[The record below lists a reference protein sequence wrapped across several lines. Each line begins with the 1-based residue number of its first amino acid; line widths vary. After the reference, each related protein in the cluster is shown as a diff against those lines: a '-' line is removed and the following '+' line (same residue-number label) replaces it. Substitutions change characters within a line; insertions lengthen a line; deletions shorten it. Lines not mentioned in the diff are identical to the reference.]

1 MLIHVRTRTEF
12 CSAESTPGRAL
23 TPGRQGGDRPRQ
35 QEDTEAVEKS
45 QQTRSR
51 WSHGV
56 AAPLIAVALALTGC
70 ASSGDT
76 AGGTS
81 PPATP
86 APSETTSP
94 AEPVVT
100 SEIVGYWHRAQSCQ
114 ELLTAFQAAGL
125 AESHAGWLQG
135 NFYGGGETWQRR
147 PLRGCGRS
155 LGALPLVHRRQ
166 RIRLARPGRGDGRWR
181 RLRPRGLRHGD
192 VSFTFRR
199 VRLPRDIAVDFTVDE
214 GIATFTVNI
223 PDPCDASCQDAH
235 AWALSAFASG
245 PWAAG
250 DIP

>member
-1 MLIHVRTRTEF
+1 M
-12 CSAESTPGRAL
+12 
-23 TPGRQGGDRPRQ
+23 
-35 QEDTEAVEKS
+35 S

-135 NFYGGGETWQRR
+135 NFYGGGEGPGSGDLCAGAEG
-147 PLRGCGRS
+147 PLEHSHWFTDDSEFGS
-155 LGALPLVHRRQ
+155 HDQDGATVDGGDYA
-166 RIRLARPGRGDGRWR
+166 LADS
-181 RLRPRGLRHGD
+181 D
-192 VSFTFRR
+192 TVTF
-199 VRLPRDIAVDFTVDE
+199 PSHSAEFGYSGDIAVDFTVDE